1 MWMKLFMLLSV
12 RSGNLEGGDRISGH
26 TLHQQKPEKL
36 SAFLGFSQ
44 AFRLPKKLT
53 SVPKTDNLL
62 HRA

>member
-1 MWMKLFMLLSV
+1 MPVLQHPRF
-12 RSGNLEGGDRISGH
+12 I
-26 TLHQQKPEKL
+26 TAHQQKPEKL